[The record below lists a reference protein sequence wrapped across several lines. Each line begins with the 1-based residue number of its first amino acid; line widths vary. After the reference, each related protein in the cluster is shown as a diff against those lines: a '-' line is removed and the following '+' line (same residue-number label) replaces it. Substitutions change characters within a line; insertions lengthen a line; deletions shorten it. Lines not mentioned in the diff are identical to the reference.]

1 MSLLHLFDTVDLP
14 PTVTHLMEQRR
25 VGSNYIYA
33 ISENLFTQQHLMT
46 AYGLSKDG
54 TLRSDTKEMLISAE
68 TFDEYKR
75 GMYSCSV
82 VEYMPQLEND

>member
-1 MSLLHLFDTVDLP
+1 
-14 PTVTHLMEQRR
+14 MEQRGTWR
-25 VGSNYIYA
+25 NIYT

-46 AYGLSKDG
+46 AYFLSGDSA
-54 TLRSDTKEMLISAE
+54 LRGDTKEMLISAE

-75 GMYSCSV
+75 GKYSCSV